1 MLARSFASDVIEMAT
16 GSASAELIFRP
27 LTTRKGIVK
36 NVNREVPLRAKSYG
50 NIRET
55 GSVCEAVPLFVS
67 VYPPRDIL

>member
-36 NVNREVPLRAKSYG
+36 NREVPLRAKSYG
-50 NIRET
+50 KARNLQTVE
-55 GSVCEAVPLFVS
+55 L
-67 VYPPRDIL
+67 

>member
-36 NVNREVPLRAKSYG
+36 NREVPLRAKSYG
-50 NIRET
+50 KARNLQTVEM
-55 GSVCEAVPLFVS
+55 
-67 VYPPRDIL
+67 